1 MTTPIRTLCIF
12 VLLISTSLG
21 ASAAKPDM
29 DIKALLHLASMKS
42 LAKTPYWRAL
52 GHYLPAH
59 NTSGFSSE
67 ITSPGFFL
75 SSNGAND
82 PQQELEATLSALF
95 LPAGENPDQHA
106 QCRFIARFHWL
117 KKQLDLDA
125 FPLPHVQCRQ
135 FQKWSL
141 NGQIESLS
149 LVFATGYLDNPASY
163 YGHILLKFNTRRNI
177 LVNELQD
184 QSLNF
189 GANIP
194 PQENPVMYVLRGIFG
209 GYNASFSDDKFYRH
223 NHNYG
228 ENELRDLWVYEL
240 ALDESEVQQLIE
252 HSWEL
257 LDNTFTY
264 YFLKE
269 NCAYRMAELLE
280 LVIDE
285 PLLPQNLPWSMPAT
299 VFDDLMR
306 LEHHGHPLVRNV
318 RLIPSRQNRFY
329 DKYFALTPSQQHWA
343 NTFSRTGFDQTLVGY
358 QELSPAEK
366 IAIIDCLFD
375 YYEFRIAV
383 EDDDTGLQQARHKLL
398 MARAKLPA
406 GKAASPDHA
415 LPLSPPHLGPLPGLF
430 RVGAVHG
437 NTLGNG
443 LELQFRPAYYDSL
456 SIDSG
461 RLPDSQLTMFD
472 LHTLYRNKKLTLRR
486 LDFINVK
493 TLNVSRTNMPGDGGR
508 AWSLR
513 VGLDN
518 QDLSCDDCGVLRAS
532 GAIGK
537 ATSLTRNTVIYGMV
551 GGFAQSQYHNSGTLG
566 AKAQL
571 GLWTM
576 PTSGWKSQLMIGTI
590 HYLNGTK
597 HHIPLLQWE
606 NRFGNS
612 RQWDIRLSY
621 RKWVEHEL
629 NGSVSL
635 YW

>member
-1 MTTPIRTLCIF
+1 MTTPIRTLCVF
-12 VLLISTSLG
+12 VLLVSTSLD
-21 ASAAKPDM
+21 ASAAKSDM
-29 DIKALLHLASMKS
+29 DIKVLLHLARIKS
-42 LAKTPYWRAL
+42 LAQTSYWRTL

-117 KKQLDLDA
+117 KKQLNLDTLS
-125 FPLPHVQCRQ
+125 LPHIQCRQ
-135 FQKWSL
+135 FHKWAL

-163 YGHILLKFNTRRNI
+163 YGHILLKFNTRRNS

-209 GYNASFSDDKFYRH
+209 GYDASFSDDKFYRH

-240 ALDESEVQQLIE
+240 ALDKDEVQQLIE

-257 LDNTFTY
+257 LDNSFTY

-280 LVIDE
+280 LIIDE

-299 VFDDLMR
+299 VFDNLMR
-306 LEHHGHPLVRNV
+306 VKKHGQPLVHNV

-343 NTFSRTGFDQTLVGY
+343 NTFARAGFKQTLAGY
-358 QELSPAEK
+358 AELSTTDK
-366 IAIIDCLFD
+366 VAIINCLFD
-375 YYEFRIAV
+375 YYEFRMAL
-383 EDDDTGLQQARHKLL
+383 EDDDTELQQIRHQLL
-398 MARAKLPA
+398 IARAKLPA
-406 GKAASPDHA
+406 GKAAIPDHA

-430 RVGAVHG
+430 RVGAVHSS
-437 NTLGNG
+437 TLGNG
-443 LELQFRPAYYDSL
+443 LELQFRPAYYDNL
-456 SIDSG
+456 GIDFG

-472 LHTLYRNKKLTLRR
+472 LRALYRNDKLTLRR

-493 TLNVSRTNMPGDGGR
+493 TLNVSRTGMPGDGGL

-518 QDLSCDDCGVLRAS
+518 QDLSCDDCGVLRAVS
-532 GAIGK
+532 GIGK
-537 ATSLTRNTVIYGMV
+537 AASLTRNTVIYGMV
-551 GGFAQSQYHNSGTLG
+551 EGFAQSQYHDSGTLG
-566 AKAQL
+566 ANAQL
-571 GLWTM
+571 GLWTT
-576 PTSGWKSQLMIGTI
+576 PAPGWKSQLVVGTS

-597 HHIPLLQWE
+597 RHIPLIRWD

-612 RQWDIRLSY
+612 RQWDVRLNY
-621 RKWVEHEL
+621 EKRVEQEI

>member
-1 MTTPIRTLCIF
+1 MTTPIRILCVSF
-12 VLLISTSLG
+12 LLTFNSLSVH
-21 ASAAKPDM
+21 ATELDKN
-29 DIKALLHLASMKS
+29 IKAALHLARIKS
-42 LAKTPYWRAL
+42 LAQTPYWRAL
-52 GHYLPAH
+52 GHYLPAQ
-59 NTSGFSSE
+59 NASGLSSE
-67 ITSPGFFL
+67 INSPGFFL

-82 PQQELEATLSALF
+82 PQQELVATLNALF
-95 LPAGENPDQHA
+95 LPAGESPDQHA

-117 KKQLDLDA
+117 KKQLDLNA
-125 FPLPHVQCRQ
+125 FSLPHIQCHQ

-141 NGQIESLS
+141 NGQIDSLS

-209 GYNASFSDDKFYRH
+209 GYDANFSDDKFYRH

-240 ALDESEVQQLIE
+240 ALDKDEVQQLIE

-257 LDNTFTY
+257 LGNTFTY

-269 NCAYRMAELLE
+269 NCAYRMAGLLE

-285 PLLPQNLPWSMPAT
+285 PLLPQDLPWSMPAT
-299 VFDDLMR
+299 VFDNLMR
-306 LEHHGHPLVRNV
+306 VEKHGQPLVRNV

-343 NTFSRTGFDQTLVGY
+343 NTFASMGFEQTLAGY
-358 QELSPAEK
+358 QALSSTDKA
-366 IAIIDCLFD
+366 AIIDCLFD
-375 YYEFRIAV
+375 YYEFRMV
-383 EDDDTGLQQARHKLL
+383 LEDDDTELQQARHQLL
-398 MARAKLPA
+398 MARTKLPA
-406 GKAASPDHA
+406 GKAAEPDHA

-443 LELQFRPAYYDSL
+443 LELQVRPAYYDNL
-456 SIDSG
+456 GIDFG
-461 RLPDSQLTMFD
+461 RLPDSQLSMFD
-472 LHTLYRNKKLTLRR
+472 LHALYRSEKWTLRR

-493 TLNVSRTNMPGDGGR
+493 TLNVSRTGMPGDGGR

-518 QDLSCDDCGVLRAS
+518 QDLSCDDCGVLRAT
-532 GAIGK
+532 GGVGK

-551 GGFAQSQYHNSGTLG
+551 EGIAQSQYHDSGTLG
-566 AKAQL
+566 VSAQL
-571 GLWTM
+571 GLWTT
-576 PTSGWKSQLMIGTI
+576 PWSGWKSQLMIGTN

-597 HHIPLLQWE
+597 RRIPLVRWE

-621 RKWVEHEL
+621 EKRVEHEL